1 MPNYPLTEY
10 ELSNTVKITPY
21 VLPLPPPP
29 APGPLGLLAPPPLG
43 AAPLGRLITLGPVP
57 GVPEAAAA
65 APWILPNILSAGGF
79 CSEGVVSVVFDSPIS
94 PSSGAGRL
102 RDVGDVGVVWDKVA
116 FTADRQFNE
125 INGGRN
131 I

>member
-1 MPNYPLTEY
+1 MY
-10 ELSNTVKITPY
+10 LSHFNQDIILIHY

-65 APWILPNILSAGGF
+65 P
-79 CSEGVVSVVFDSPIS
+79 
-94 PSSGAGRL
+94 
-102 RDVGDVGVVWDKVA
+102 
-116 FTADRQFNE
+116 
-125 INGGRN
+125 
-131 I
+131 